1 MPGLD
6 LKAFSAA
13 CVALYAP
20 GLQTGNFA
28 ERGFTFLR
36 RLVSAEFSGCGTL
49 QHRTGDLD
57 IGFDTEHPGFAT
69 AMEAYGAVMGGY
81 DIYRFDP
88 TVNAGQP
95 FRRSQFF
102 SNRQFRDLDIYREV
116 YQPLGIDNHC
126 ALHVPTGP
134 DETLFFFLERRG
146 GPDYS
151 DGELALLTLAQDQLA
166 NAHAHCRLKQTQA
179 DHPVDTALLTDN
191 GLTPRE
197 AETLSWLAEGKTNH
211 EIALLLG
218 IGLHTVKAHV
228 ASVFN
233 KTGVGNRHAAI
244 IWARDVCRRQ
254 ADAPIGTGPGFVRVP
269 TTPPFP
275 A

>member
-1 MPGLD
+1 MLGPD

-20 GLQTGNFA
+20 GLHTGNFA
-28 ERGFTFLR
+28 ERSFAFLR
-36 RLVSAEFSGCGTL
+36 RLVPAEFSGCGTL
-49 QHRTGDLD
+49 RHPSGELD
-57 IGFDTEHPGFAT
+57 IGFDTEHSAFAR
-69 AMEAYGAVMGGY
+69 AMEAYGAVMNRY
-81 DIYRFDP
+81 DLYRFDP
-88 TVNAGQP
+88 AVNDGRP

-102 SNRQFRDLDIYREV
+102 SDRQFRDLDIYHEV
-116 YQPLGIDNHC
+116 YAPLGIDNHC
-126 ALHVPTGP
+126 AVHIPTRP
-134 DETLFFFLERRG
+134 DETLFFFIERRG

-151 DGELALLTLAQDQLA
+151 DEELALLTLAQAQLA

-179 DHPVDTALLTDN
+179 DHPVDAALLTDN

-211 EIALLLG
+211 EIALLMG
-218 IGLHTVKAHV
+218 IGLHTAKGHV
-228 ASVFN
+228 AAIFN

-244 IWARDVCRRQ
+244 IWARDVCV
-254 ADAPIGTGPGFVRVP
+254 GGPGFVRVP

-275 A
+275 AEAPPSKVG